1 MVLLVA
7 LIILALIFGIGGL
20 IQGLFWLVAV
30 GLILLLVGIAFG
42 VSRLR
47 TSSH

>member
-1 MVLLVA
+1 MAVLLA

-20 IQGLFWLVAV
+20 IKGLFWLFAV
-30 GLILLLVGIAFG
+30 GFILLIVGIAFG

-47 TSSH
+47 TTSH